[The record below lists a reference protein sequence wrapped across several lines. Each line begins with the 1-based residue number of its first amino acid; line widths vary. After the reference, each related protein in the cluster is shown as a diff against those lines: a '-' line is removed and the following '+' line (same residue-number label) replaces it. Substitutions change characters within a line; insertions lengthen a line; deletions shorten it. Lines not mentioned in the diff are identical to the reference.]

1 MASDLEVPQHVLTGG
16 DRSQRQL
23 IRSLHLSM
31 KDACG
36 VDLIVSFLME
46 SGVRMLVEELRPLA
60 ERNVSIR
67 ILTGNYLGITQPSAL
82 YLLKGE
88 FRERIDLRFYNEPS
102 RSFHAKAYII
112 HHEGS
117 NGIYVGSS
125 NVSHSVFTSGI
136 EWNYRFTDFE
146 DSSSLK
152 KFQDE
157 FENLFSIHS
166 LILDD
171 DTLRAYADSWHRLA
185 LYRDLE
191 RYDQHSELIGTHR
204 NGVGNVFFHPR
215 GAQIEA
221 LYDLDEI
228 RKDGASSALVQ
239 EATGIGKTYLAAFD
253 SMPFHRVL
261 FIAHR
266 HEILRQ
272 AASSFHDI
280 RGKDSIGFFEADQK
294 DTDTDL
300 LFASVAT
307 LGREDNLQ
315 LFEPGAFDYIVIDE
329 FHHAVTGMYRNIMD
343 YFHPR
348 FLLGL
353 TATPERLDG
362 RNIYELCDYNVAFE
376 MDLYTAINQGYL
388 VPFHY
393 YGIYDEVNYASIRLR
408 NGRYSEEDL
417 EAAYIGNQNRYQLI
431 YESYCKY
438 PSRRALGFCAS
449 RRHAEDMARAFTQRG
464 VPAAA
469 VYSGEKGKCSLSR
482 EEAIE
487 KLEKGELKVL
497 FSVDMFNEG
506 LDVPDLDM
514 VLFLRPTQSPVVFL

>member
-60 ERNVSIR
+60 ERNVPIR
-67 ILTGNYLGITQPSAL
+67 ILTGNYLGITQLSAL

-88 FRERIDLRFYNEPS
+88 FREQIDLRFYNEPS
-102 RSFHAKAYII
+102 RSFHAKAYMI

-117 NGIYVGSS
+117 NEIYVGSS
-125 NVSHSVFTSGI
+125 NVSHSAFTSGI
-136 EWNYRFTDFE
+136 ECNYRFTDFE

-157 FENLFSIHS
+157 FEDLFSNHS
-166 LILDD
+166 LILGD
-171 DTLRAYADSWHRLA
+171 DTLRAYADSWHRPA

-239 EATGIGKTYLAAFD
+239 AATGIGKTYLAAFD

-272 AASSFHDI
+272 AASSFHNI

-315 LFEPGAFDYIVIDE
+315 LFEPGAFDYIVIDG

-362 RNIYELCDYNVAFE
+362 RNIYELCDYNVAF
-376 MDLYTAINQGYL
+376 M
-388 VPFHY
+388 
-393 YGIYDEVNYASIRLR
+393 
-408 NGRYSEEDL
+408 
-417 EAAYIGNQNRYQLI
+417 
-431 YESYCKY
+431 
-438 PSRRALGFCAS
+438 
-449 RRHAEDMARAFTQRG
+449 
-464 VPAAA
+464 
-469 VYSGEKGKCSLSR
+469 
-482 EEAIE
+482 
-487 KLEKGELKVL
+487 
-497 FSVDMFNEG
+497 
-506 LDVPDLDM
+506 
-514 VLFLRPTQSPVVFL
+514 